1 MRKLILILRLCFLI
15 LFGSVYSQTSEVIV
29 LKSSDLEYIS
39 LTRLSDIYSIL
50 PQLDLYTTDG
60 YRHSSFYGSL
70 FNNAP
75 QDIAILIN
83 GVRTN
88 FGIWNKANLS
98 QFPVHP
104 SSIDSIV
111 IKYLPTI
118 YLGEYSSGILI
129 DIITKK
135 PPEDLSLIL
144 TYATGNETGD
154 PGPFRYTEYFSDNV
168 DQFGPN
174 TLVTSSYGSERFNL
188 TFNFIDQV
196 SPTTDPAI
204 LKRVDD
210 FVFQNY
216 QVRYS
221 GFSIN
226 ASALSGFGKHNLFAA
241 YTKTGQAVV
250 GFEYGADL
258 FFIDALSTEIPYEN
272 ESFLFSSGNEIQI
285 DNNKK
290 LNVDL
295 NLSYT
300 DVEHSQ
306 FSENLT
312 FNSEDLWIYS
322 KITYNFSGET
332 FGYDIGS
339 SISYQ
344 NIKSRFSNSSISKN
358 IPSFFTS
365 TNFHTLNNLY
375 HQIDFTYR
383 IDDNSSGLFFNI
395 ANKFRINKTNYF
407 LLSFSAGNLFN
418 IDNSFNHRLNNGLTF
433 FNNIGHEA
441 YQSNI
446 KPLNT
451 SLMLAYNYKHSQNTS
466 FDIGFN
472 LISRSNLT
480 YLLRDFVYNETGRNI
495 DNIQTQIHESVKGIE
510 GEYYL
515 SIYNKLFNNLEH
527 KFYYRYKSSF
537 SGDEIFK
544 QIVARIPQHK
554 IFYSI
559 YYSPF
564 SDLTGSLTLSYSS
577 LQKWVEY
584 RSINTQD
591 GLYVSEL
598 KDNLLINLSIT
609 KKFWQGKIKLS
620 GMINNLLNNRIQHH
634 PAGGTFDLTF
644 FLKAEAELE
653 SVFKF

>member
-1 MRKLILILRLCFLI
+1 MKKLILILGVCFLI
-15 LFGSVYSQTSEVIV
+15 SCCSVYSQTSEVIV
-29 LKSSDLEYIS
+29 LKSSDLEFIS

-60 YRHSSFYGSL
+60 YRHSSLYGSL

-75 QDIAILIN
+75 QNIIVLIN
-83 GVRTN
+83 GVQTS
-88 FGIWNKANLS
+88 FGVWEKANLS

-104 SSIDSIV
+104 NSIDSIV

-135 PPEDLSLIL
+135 PPEDLSLIF

-154 PGPFRYTEYFSDNV
+154 PGPYRYTEYFSDNV

-174 TLVTSSYGSERFNL
+174 TLITSSYGSERFNL
-188 TFNFIDQV
+188 TFSFIDQV

-221 GFSIN
+221 GFSLN

-258 FFIDALSTEIPYEN
+258 IFIDALSTETPYEN

-290 LNVDL
+290 LNVNL

-300 DVEHSQ
+300 NAEQSK
-306 FSENLT
+306 FSEDLT
-312 FNSEDLWIYS
+312 FNSEDLLLHS
-322 KITYNFSGET
+322 KISYKFSAET
-332 FGYDIGS
+332 FGYGIS
-339 SISYQ
+339 SSFSYQ
-344 NIKSRFSNSSISKN
+344 NFQPRFSNSSISRN
-358 IPSFFTS
+358 IPSFFAFI
-365 TNFHTLNNLY
+365 NFHTLKNLQ
-375 HQIDFTYR
+375 HNIDFIYR
-383 IDDNSSGLFFNI
+383 ADNNSSGLFFVI
-395 ANKFRINKTNYF
+395 ANKYKINEANCF
-407 LLSFSAGNLFN
+407 SLSLKKGNLFN
-418 IDNSFNHRLNNGLTF
+418 
-433 FNNIGHEA
+433 NIGYSTNQGGINA
-441 YQSNI
+441 FGTA
-446 KPLNT
+446 LV
-451 SLMLAYNYKHSQNTS
+451 LAYNYKHSQNTS
-466 FDIGFN
+466 VDAGINF
-472 LISRSNLT
+472 ISRSNLT
-480 YLLRDFVYNETGRNI
+480 YFLRDFIYNEPGRYI
-495 DNIQTQIHESVKGIE
+495 DNLQTQIHGSVKGIE

-515 SIYNKLFNNLEH
+515 SIYNRLFRNLEH
-527 KFYYRYKSSF
+527 KLYYRYKSSL

-544 QIVARIPQHK
+544 QIVARIPQNK

-564 SDLTGSLTLSYSS
+564 SDLKGSLTLSYSS
-577 LQKWVEY
+577 LQKWLEY
-584 RSINTQD
+584 RNIDTKD

-609 KKFWQGKIKLS
+609 KKFWDGKIKLS

-634 PAGGTFDLTF
+634 PVGGTFDLTF

>member
-1 MRKLILILRLCFLI
+1 MAEGFPGMKKIFLI
-15 LFGSVYSQTSEVIV
+15 LKVFFVLSFNSVYSQTSEVIV

-50 PQLDLYTTDG
+50 PQLDLYTTDR
-60 YRHSSFYGSL
+60 YRHSSLYGSL
-70 FNNAP
+70 FKNAP
-75 QDIAILIN
+75 QNIIILIN
-83 GVRTN
+83 GVQTN
-88 FGIWNKANLS
+88 FGVWDKANLS

-104 SSIDSIV
+104 NSIDSIV

-135 PPEDLSLIL
+135 PPEDLSLIF

-154 PGPFRYTEYFSDNV
+154 PGPYRYTEYFSDNV

-174 TLVTSSYGSERFNL
+174 TLITSSYGSERFNL
-188 TFNFIDQV
+188 TFSFIDQV

-226 ASALSGFGKHNLFAA
+226 ASALSGFGKHNLFTA

-258 FFIDALSTEIPYEN
+258 IFVDALSTEIPYEN

-290 LNVDL
+290 LNFDL
-295 NLSYT
+295 NLRYT
-300 DVEHSQ
+300 DAEQSK
-306 FSENLT
+306 FSEDLT
-312 FNSEDLWIYS
+312 FNSEDLWLHS
-322 KITYNFSGET
+322 KISYKFSAET
-332 FGYDIGS
+332 FGFDIGS
-339 SISYQ
+339 SFSYQ
-344 NIKSRFSNSSISKN
+344 NFQPRFSNSSISRN

-365 TNFHTLNNLY
+365 LNFHTLKNLQ
-375 HQIDFTYR
+375 HSMDFIYR
-383 IDDNSSGLFFNI
+383 VDNNSSGLFFDI
-395 ANKFRINKTNYF
+395 ANKFRINETNCF
-407 LLSFSAGNLFN
+407 SLSIKAGNLFN
-418 IDNSFNHRLNNGLTF
+418 
-433 FNNIGHEA
+433 NIGYSTNQGGINA
-441 YQSNI
+441 FS
-446 KPLNT
+446 T
-451 SLMLAYNYKHSQNTS
+451 SLMLAYNYKLSQNTS
-466 FDIGFN
+466 VDAGINF
-472 LISRSNLT
+472 ISRSNLT
-480 YLLRDFVYNETGRNI
+480 FLLRDFIYNEPGRNI
-495 DNIQTQIHESVKGIE
+495 ENIQTQIFGSLKGIE

-515 SIYNKLFNNLEH
+515 NIYNRLFRNFEH
-527 KFYYRYKSSF
+527 KLYYRYKSSL

-544 QIVARIPQHK
+544 KIVERIPQHK

-564 SDLTGSLTLSYSS
+564 NDLTGSLTLSYSS
-577 LQKWVEY
+577 LQKWIEY
-584 RSINTQD
+584 RNIDTQD

-598 KDNLLINLSIT
+598 KDNLLINLSLT
-609 KKFWQGKIKLS
+609 KKFWDGKIKLS
-620 GMINNLLNNRIQHH
+620 GMINNLLNNRIQQH

-653 SVFKF
+653 SIFKF

>member
-15 LFGSVYSQTSEVIV
+15 SFGSVYSQTSEVIV
-29 LKSSDLEYIS
+29 IKSSDLEFIS
-39 LTRLSDIYSIL
+39 LTRLSDVYSIL

-60 YRHSSFYGSL
+60 YRHSSLYGSL

-75 QDIAILIN
+75 QNIIVLIN
-83 GVRTN
+83 GVQTN
-88 FGIWNKANLS
+88 FGIWDKANLS

-104 SSIDSIV
+104 NSIDSIV

-154 PGPFRYTEYFSDNV
+154 PGPYRYTEFFSANV

-174 TLVTSSYGSERFNL
+174 TLITSSYGSDRFSL

-196 SPTTDPAI
+196 SPTTDPEI

-210 FVFQNY
+210 FIFQNY

-221 GFSIN
+221 GFSLN

-290 LNVDL
+290 LNVDI

-300 DVEHSQ
+300 NAEQSK
-306 FSENLT
+306 FSEELT
-312 FNSEDLWIYS
+312 FNSEDLWLHS
-322 KITYNFSGET
+322 KISYKFSAET
-332 FGYDIGS
+332 FGYEIGS
-339 SISYQ
+339 SFSYQ
-344 NIKSRFSNSSISKN
+344 NFQPRFSNSSIFRN
-358 IPSFFTS
+358 IPSFFAS
-365 TNFHTLNNLY
+365 TNFQTLKNL
-375 HQIDFTYR
+375 QQNLDFIYR
-383 IDDNSSGLFFNI
+383 ADNNSSGLFFVI
-395 ANKFRINKTNYF
+395 ANKYKINETNCF
-407 LLSFSAGNLFN
+407 SLSFKTGNLFN
-418 IDNSFNHRLNNGLTF
+418 
-433 FNNIGHEA
+433 NIGYST
-441 YQSNI
+441 YQGGINAFGTA
-446 KPLNT
+446 LVF
-451 SLMLAYNYKHSQNTS
+451 AYNYQHSQNTS
-466 FDIGFN
+466 VDAGINF
-472 LISRSNLT
+472 ISRSNLT
-480 YLLRDFVYNETGRNI
+480 FLLRDFIYNETGRNI
-495 DNIQTQIHESVKGIE
+495 DNIQTQMYGSVKGIE

-515 SIYNKLFNNLEH
+515 SIYNRLFRNFEH
-527 KFYYRYKSSF
+527 KLYYRYKSSL

-544 QIVARIPQHK
+544 KIVERIPQHK

-564 SDLTGSLTLSYSS
+564 NDLTGSLTLSYSS

-584 RSINTQD
+584 RNISTQD
-591 GLYVSEL
+591 GLYISEL

-634 PAGGTFDLTF
+634 PVGGTFDLTF

>member
-1 MRKLILILRLCFLI
+1 MRRLILILKLCFLI
-15 LFGSVYSQTSEVIV
+15 SFGSVYSQTSDGII
-29 LKSSDLEYIS
+29 LKASDLEFIS
-39 LTRLSDIYSIL
+39 LTKLSDIYSIL

-60 YRHSSFYGSL
+60 YRHSSLYGSL
-70 FNNAP
+70 FSNAP
-75 QDIAILIN
+75 QNVIVLIN
-83 GVRTN
+83 GVKTN
-88 FGIWNKANLS
+88 FGVWEKANLS

-104 SSIDSIV
+104 NSIDSIV
-111 IKYLPTI
+111 IKYFPTI

-129 DIITKK
+129 DIITNK

-154 PGPFRYTEYFSDNV
+154 PGPYRYTEYFSDNV

-174 TLVTSSYGSERFNL
+174 TIVTSSYGSERFNV

-196 SPTTDPAI
+196 SPATDPAI
-204 LKRVDD
+204 LKRADD
-210 FVFQNY
+210 FMFQNY

-226 ASALSGFGKHNLFAA
+226 ASAMSGFGKHNLFAA

-258 FFIDALSTEIPYEN
+258 FFMDAVSTEIPYEN
-272 ESFLFSSGNEIQI
+272 KSILFSSGNEIQI
-285 DNNKK
+285 DNNEK

-300 DVEHSQ
+300 NTEQSKYSQ
-306 FSENLT
+306 DLS
-312 FNSEDLWIYS
+312 FNSEDLWFNS
-322 KITYNFSGET
+322 KISYKYSAEI
-332 FGYDIGS
+332 FGYNIGS
-339 SISYQ
+339 SFSYQ
-344 NIKSRFSNSSISKN
+344 NFQPRFSNSDISKN
-358 IPSFFTS
+358 IPSFFAS
-365 TNFHTLNNLY
+365 LNFHTLKNLQ
-375 HQIDFTYR
+375 HSMNLIYR
-383 IDDNSSGLFFNI
+383 VDNNSSGLFFDI
-395 ANKFRINKTNYF
+395 ANKFRINETNCF
-407 LLSFSAGNLFN
+407 SLSIKAGNLFN
-418 IDNSFNHRLNNGLTF
+418 
-433 FNNIGHEA
+433 NIGYST
-441 YQSNI
+441 YQDE
-446 KPLNT
+446 LNAFIT
-451 SLMLAYNYKHSQNTS
+451 SLMLAYNYKYTQNTS

-480 YLLRDFVYNETGRNI
+480 YVLQDFIYNETRRNI
-495 DNIQTQIHESVKGIE
+495 KNIQPQIFGSLKGIE

-515 SIYNKLFNNLEH
+515 SIYNRLLNNLEQR
-527 KFYYRYKSSF
+527 FSYRYKSSL

-577 LQKWVEY
+577 LQKWIEY
-584 RSINTQD
+584 RNIDTED

-598 KDNLLINLSIT
+598 KDNLLINLSLT
-609 KKFWQGKIKLS
+609 KKFWDGKIKIS
-620 GMINNLLNNRIQHH
+620 GMINNLFNNRIQYH
-634 PAGGTFDLTF
+634 PVGSTFDLTF

-653 SVFKF
+653 SIFKF

>member
-1 MRKLILILRLCFLI
+1 MAEGFPGMKKLFLI
-15 LFGSVYSQTSEVIV
+15 LKVFFVLSFNSVYSQTSEVIV
-29 LKSSDLEYIS
+29 LKSCDLEFIS

-50 PQLDLYTTDG
+50 PQLDLYTTDR
-60 YRHSSFYGSL
+60 YRHSSLYGSL

-75 QDIAILIN
+75 QNIIILIN
-83 GVRTN
+83 GVQTN
-88 FGIWNKANLS
+88 FGVWDKANLS

-104 SSIDSIV
+104 NSIDSIV

-135 PPEDLSLIL
+135 PPEDLSLIF

-154 PGPFRYTEYFSDNV
+154 PGPYRYTKYFSDNV

-174 TLVTSSYGSERFNL
+174 TLITSSYGSERFNL
-188 TFNFIDQV
+188 TFSFIDQV

-221 GFSIN
+221 GFSLN
-226 ASALSGFGKHNLFAA
+226 ASALSGFGKHNLFTA

-258 FFIDALSTEIPYEN
+258 IFVDALSTEIPYEN

-285 DNNKK
+285 GNNKQ
-290 LNVDL
+290 LNVDV

-300 DVEHSQ
+300 NAEQSKL
-306 FSENLT
+306 SEDLT
-312 FNSEDLWIYS
+312 FNSEDLWLHS
-322 KITYNFSGET
+322 KISYKYSAET

-339 SISYQ
+339 SFSYQ
-344 NIKSRFSNSSISKN
+344 NFQPRFSNSSISRN

-365 TNFHTLNNLY
+365 TNFHTLKNLQ
-375 HQIDFTYR
+375 HNIDFIYR
-383 IDDNSSGLFFNI
+383 TDNNSSGLFFVV
-395 ANKFRINKTNYF
+395 ANKYKINEANCF
-407 LLSFSAGNLFN
+407 SLSFKTGNLFN
-418 IDNSFNHRLNNGLTF
+418 
-433 FNNIGHEA
+433 NIGYST
-441 YQSNI
+441 YQGGINAFGTA
-446 KPLNT
+446 LVF
-451 SLMLAYNYKHSQNTS
+451 AYNYQHSQNTS
-466 FDIGFN
+466 VDAGINF
-472 LISRSNLT
+472 ISRSNLT
-480 YLLRDFVYNETGRNI
+480 LLLRDFIYNETGRNI
-495 DNIQTQIHESVKGIE
+495 DNIQTQMYGSVKGIE

-515 SIYNKLFNNLEH
+515 SIYNRLFRNFEH
-527 KFYYRYKSSF
+527 KLYYRYKSSL

-544 QIVARIPQHK
+544 KIVERIPQHK

-564 SDLTGSLTLSYSS
+564 NDLTGSLTLSYSS
-577 LQKWVEY
+577 LQKWIEY
-584 RSINTQD
+584 RNIDTQD

-598 KDNLLINLSIT
+598 KNNLLINLSIT
-609 KKFWQGKIKLS
+609 KKFWDGKIKLS
-620 GMINNLLNNRIQHH
+620 GIINNLLNNRIQHH
-634 PAGGTFDLTF
+634 PLGGTFDLTF